1 MITTTIAEG
10 FVLGLSTG
18 ISCLATCGPVYTPYL
33 MQYDRNLV
41 KNLVVICELSA
52 GRFLAYVVVGAAAG
66 LFGKHIDFDGKEQI
80 MTTGYILFSVF
91 LLITV
96 FRTHHRDH
104 HCYIDR
110 AKKSAILDRPFV
122 LGILTG
128 VNICP
133 PFLLALTKAF
143 EGAGPVA
150 GMILFSTFFVG
161 TTLFL
166 LPLSAFG
173 ILGSKPVFRNIA
185 RWGAVLVSIYFIVT
199 AGKKFYEYI
208 H

>member
-1 MITTTIAEG
+1 MMTTLAEG
-10 FVLGLSTG
+10 FILGLSTG

-33 MQYDRNLV
+33 MQFDRNLV
-41 KNLVVICELSA
+41 KNLLVICELSA
-52 GRFLAYVVVGAAAG
+52 GRFLAYLVVGAVAG
-66 LFGKHIDFDGKEQI
+66 LFGKHIDFDGKGQI
-80 MTTGYILFSVF
+80 MTFGYILFSVF

-104 HCYIDR
+104 HCYIDK
-110 AKKSAILDRPFV
+110 AKKSAILDRPVV

-143 EGAGPVA
+143 EGSGPVA
-150 GMILFSTFFVG
+150 GMVLFSSFFAG

-173 ILGSKPVFRNIA
+173 ILGCKPVFRAIA
-185 RWGAVLVSIYFIVT
+185 RWGAVSVSVWFLIM
-199 AGKKFYEYI
+199 AGIKFYGYI
-208 H
+208 Q

>member
-1 MITTTIAEG
+1 MVTTLVEG

-41 KNLVVICELSA
+41 KNLLVICELSA
-52 GRFLAYVVVGAAAG
+52 GRFLAYMVVGAAAG
-66 LFGKHIDFDGKEQI
+66 LFGKHIDFDGKGQI
-80 MTTGYILFSVF
+80 MASGYILFSVF
-91 LLITV
+91 LLLTA
-96 FRTHHRDH
+96 FRTHSRDH
-104 HCYIDR
+104 HCYIDK
-110 AKKSAILDRPFV
+110 AKKGAILDRPVV

-143 EGAGPVA
+143 EGSGPVA
-150 GMILFSTFFVG
+150 GMILFSSFFAG

-173 ILGSKPVFRNIA
+173 ILGCKPVFRTIA
-185 RWGAVLVSIYFIVT
+185 RWGAVSVSIWFIVM
-199 AGKKFYEYI
+199 AGIKFCGYLR
-208 H
+208 